1 MLKIL
6 QTQQTGLM
14 FEWSRKKTVVELVKI
29 LGGVCFALGD
39 SPIMKTEQLVKV

>member
-14 FEWSRKKTVVELVKI
+14 FGWSREKTVMELVKI
-29 LGGVCFALGD
+29 LGGVCFALRG
-39 SPIMKTEQLVKV
+39 SPIMKTEHLVKV